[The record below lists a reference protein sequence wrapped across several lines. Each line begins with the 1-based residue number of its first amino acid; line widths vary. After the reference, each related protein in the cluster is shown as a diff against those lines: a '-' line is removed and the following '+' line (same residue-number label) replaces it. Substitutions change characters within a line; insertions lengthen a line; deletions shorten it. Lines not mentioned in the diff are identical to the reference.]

1 MPPEDPLRLH
11 EQDGLA
17 PCWQQGGGEEKSKSI
32 SRTHAQCGR
41 ATTEDTKLV
50 AKGGILEDELTPG
63 AAAEV
68 SGDSEWLRGGWKRG
82 EPGPNAAGESE
93 DARGDGGDC
102 HGGGSTTKE
111 VAAPAP

>member
-1 MPPEDPLRLH
+1 MH

-17 PCWQQGGGEEKSKSI
+17 PCWQQGGDEEKSRSI
-32 SRTHAQCGR
+32 SWTHARSGR

-68 SGDSEWLRGGWKRG
+68 SGDSEWLRGSRRRG

-102 HGGGSTTKE
+102 HGRGSTTKE